1 MEMAG
6 RAGNLYF
13 WEDCYTMC
21 LGKEKEKMTLLQ
33 FTNAGCL
40 VEMFDE
46 WKEGYVL
53 VVRRMGPLN
62 SDSRQ
67 EGNLYQGA
75 EASCA
80 APAGRDWSC
89 QGRMMEGDKKPVPGA
104 EE

>member
-1 MEMAG
+1 
-6 RAGNLYF
+6 
-13 WEDCYTMC
+13 
-21 LGKEKEKMTLLQ
+21 
-33 FTNAGCL
+33 
-40 VEMFDE
+40 
-46 WKEGYVL
+46 
-53 VVRRMGPLN
+53 MGPLN